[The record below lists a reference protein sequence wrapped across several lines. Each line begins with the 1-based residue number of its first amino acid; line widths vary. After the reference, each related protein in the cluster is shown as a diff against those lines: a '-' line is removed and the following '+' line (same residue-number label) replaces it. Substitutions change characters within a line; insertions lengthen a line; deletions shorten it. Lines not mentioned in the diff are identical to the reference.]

1 MNGHFFLNWFCRILF
16 LLTLSLA
23 LSLTLLHLHTLAPGL
38 TSCLKW
44 PDPLCHLPVC
54 DLVRN
59 VSECWCVAHVFL
71 RQFVGTETLLKG
83 TQWHVGEKHVHIQ
96 QKVPV
101 LLPHFGS
108 RPSLWYRTDLKLNKI
123 LPFVSEEELRPRTL
137 PGSKW
142 RCFFWEAEPVE
153 GIHQAV
159 YQSDCE
165 FEVYLQWLKK
175 INNCSPV
182 ATLVFF
188 SSACSLLPLFFF
200 SNHFLVFYTPPH
212 ISSDLITALHRM
224 IAVGLTAGTN
234 DLKAV
239 KAENVDCFCTRIPAE
254 YCQEV
259 LPAARRNRVEKKS
272 RQKSVFYFL

>member
-1 MNGHFFLNWFCRILF
+1 M
-16 LLTLSLA
+16 
-23 LSLTLLHLHTLAPGL
+23 
-38 TSCLKW
+38 
-44 PDPLCHLPVC
+44 
-54 DLVRN
+54 
-59 VSECWCVAHVFL
+59 
-71 RQFVGTETLLKG
+71 
-83 TQWHVGEKHVHIQ
+83 
-96 QKVPV
+96 
-101 LLPHFGS
+101 
-108 RPSLWYRTDLKLNKI
+108 
-123 LPFVSEEELRPRTL
+123 
-137 PGSKW
+137 
-142 RCFFWEAEPVE
+142 
-153 GIHQAV
+153 
-159 YQSDCE
+159 
-165 FEVYLQWLKK
+165 
-175 INNCSPV
+175 

-224 IAVGLTAGTN
+224 IAVGLTAGTD